1 MKIKLAILE
10 KDISYLQR
18 IVSVFETKYSD
29 KFEIYSFSD
38 PAITMSSLSDS
49 KIDVLIANDVF
60 EINVAALPK
69 RCGFAYLVD
78 SADVETVNDQ
88 RAICKF
94 QKADQIYKQVLSIYS
109 EKAGSI
115 SGLKLDDDST
125 RVVIFNSVSG
135 GTGASSMAAAYATR
149 LAANGKR
156 TLYLN
161 IEKFGSSDL
170 FFAGEGQ
177 FDMSDII
184 FALKSKKA
192 NLSLKLESCVK
203 QDSTGVYFY
212 SQSKIALDMLE
223 MNCDEIIRLVSELKL
238 TGSYDYIVI
247 DSDFSL
253 EKGYIKVYEQAHC
266 IIWVGDGSELSNS
279 KIYRAFTALT
289 TLDKNADVPL
299 TNRIH
304 LIYNKFSNK
313 TGNAIGDIGLKAIGG
328 APRYEHATTDQ
339 VIEQLSKMEML
350 DKIM

>member
-18 IVSVFETKYSD
+18 IVSVFETKFSD

-38 PAITMSSLSDS
+38 REITMSSLAES

-78 SADVETVNDQ
+78 STDVDTVNDQ

-94 QKADQIYKQVLSIYS
+94 QKADQIYKQILSIYS

-115 SGLKLDDDST
+115 SGLKLDDST
-125 RVVIFNSVSG
+125 RIVIFNSVSG

-149 LAANGKR
+149 LATNGKK

-203 QDSTGVYFY
+203 QDARGVFFY
-212 SQSKIALDMLE
+212 SQPKIALDMLE
-223 MNCDEIIRLVSELKL
+223 LNCDEIIRLVSELKL

-247 DSDFSL
+247 DADFSL
-253 EKGYIKVYEQAHC
+253 DKGYIKVYEQAHE

-279 KIYRAFTALT
+279 KVFRAYTALT
-289 TLDKNADVPL
+289 TFEKNADVPL
-299 TNRIH
+299 SNRIQ

-313 TGNAIGDIGLKAIGG
+313 TGKAIGDIGLKAIGG

-339 VIEQLSKMEML
+339 VIAQLSKMEML